1 MELYALVC
9 CKEVGSE
16 PVYLAFSGVVCFNKA
31 TNSDAFERRQRG
43 NGCVCV
49 PLQSEPTIQWSQAM
63 SHTDCGQVFQP
74 SF

>member
-1 MELYALVC
+1 MEFYALVC

-43 NGCVCV
+43 NGLCVCLFSQN
-49 PLQSEPTIQWSQAM
+49 PLYSGHKQ
-63 SHTDCGQVFQP
+63 
-74 SF
+74 